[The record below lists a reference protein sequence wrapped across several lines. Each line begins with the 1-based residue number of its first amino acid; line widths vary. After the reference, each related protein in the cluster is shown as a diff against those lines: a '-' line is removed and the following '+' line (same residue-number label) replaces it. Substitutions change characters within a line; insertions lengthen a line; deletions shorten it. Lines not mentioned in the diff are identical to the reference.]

1 MTYGQLRTII
11 FMRIQNITLEMK
23 EGIYMGS
30 RMDMTNGSLG
40 DKIIKYAIPLA
51 ITGVLQQLFNA
62 ADLAVV
68 GQFSGKEAMAAVGG
82 NAPVIGLLVNLFVGI
97 SLGSNVIIARSIGQG
112 DNESISKAVHT
123 SVIVALLGGLLLT
136 VLGEFL
142 APGVVEMLDVPGDV
156 YPLAVKY
163 LRIYLAGMPVI
174 LLYNFESAIFRSCG
188 NTQTPLIALI
198 VSGILNVVL
207 NLFFVL
213 GLGMDV
219 DGVAT
224 ATVLSNLVSSAILF
238 GALMKT
244 ELAIRIDLRKL
255 RVHGDVLGQILKI
268 GIPAG
273 IQGMIFSFA
282 NIIIQSAV
290 NSLGTTVMAASSAAY
305 NLEVFS
311 YYIMNS
317 FGQACTTF
325 VGQNYGAGK
334 GDRCLK
340 TLKLSLLQ
348 SLVSTAAVSIL
359 ILLFSHPLLSIFNT
373 DPEVIATGRI
383 RLEYIFFAYLFSFAQ
398 EGLSGYLRGFGVS
411 FIPAVCAVIGI
422 CGVRLTWIFTVF
434 RQAPSFTTIMQVYPI
449 SLGVTAA
456 VILAV
461 TLFVKPSK
469 RYVAS

>member
-1 MTYGQLRTII
+1 M
-11 FMRIQNITLEMK
+11 EK
-23 EGIYMGS
+23 EGVHMES
-30 RMDMTNGSLG
+30 RMDMINGSLG

-51 ITGVLQQLFNA
+51 VTGVLQQLFNA

-112 DNESISKAVHT
+112 DNENISKAVHT
-123 SVIVALLGGLLLT
+123 SVIVALLGGLFLA

-163 LRIYLAGMPVI
+163 LRIYLAGMPMI

-188 NTQTPLIALI
+188 NTQTPLIALV
-198 VSGILNVVL
+198 VSGVLNVIL
-207 NLFFVL
+207 NLFFVV
-213 GLGMDV
+213 GAGMDV
-219 DGVAT
+219 DGVAA

-238 GALMKT
+238 VSLMKT
-244 ELAIRIDLRKL
+244 ELVIRVNPRKL
-255 RVHGDVLGQILKI
+255 RVHVDVLGQILKI
-268 GIPAG
+268 GVPAG

-305 NLEVFS
+305 NLEIFS

-334 GDRCLK
+334 GDRCRK
-340 TLKLSLLQ
+340 TLKLCLSQ
-348 SLVSTAAVSIL
+348 SLVSTAVVSGL
-359 ILLFSHPLLSIFNT
+359 ILLFSRQFLGIFNT

-411 FIPAVCAVIGI
+411 FIPAACAVIGI

-456 VILAV
+456 VIVAV
-461 TLFVKPSK
+461 TLVVKPSR
-469 RYVAS
+469 RYVG

>member
-1 MTYGQLRTII
+1 M
-11 FMRIQNITLEMK
+11 E
-23 EGIYMGS
+23 S
-30 RMDMTNGSLG
+30 RMDMIDGSLG

-51 ITGVLQQLFNA
+51 VTGVLQQLFNA

-68 GQFSGKEAMAAVGG
+68 GHFSGKEAMAAVGS

-97 SLGSNVIIARSIGQG
+97 SLGSNVVIARSIGQK
-112 DNESISKAVHT
+112 DQESISKAVHM
-123 SVIVALLGGLLLT
+123 SVIVALLGGLFLT
-136 VLGEFL
+136 LLGEGL
-142 APGVVEMLDVPGDV
+142 APEIVRMLDVPGEV
-156 YPLAVKY
+156 YPLAIKY

-188 NTQTPLIALI
+188 NTQTPLFALVI
-198 VSGILNVVL
+198 SGVLNVAL

-213 GLGMDV
+213 GFGMDV

-238 GALMKT
+238 AALMRT
-244 ELAIRIDLRKL
+244 ELSVKIDLRKL
-255 RVHGDVLGQILKI
+255 RVHGDMLVQILKI

-273 IQGMIFSFA
+273 VQGMIFSFA

-290 NSLGTTVMAASSAAY
+290 NSLGTTVMAASSAAF
-305 NLEVFS
+305 NLEVFA

-334 GDRCLK
+334 GGRCLK
-340 TLKLSLLQ
+340 TLKLCLVQ
-348 SLVSTAAVSIL
+348 SLISTAAVSGL

-373 DPEVIATGRI
+373 DPEVISTGRI

-398 EGLSGYLRGFGVS
+398 EVLSGYLRGFGVS
-411 FIPAVCAVIGI
+411 FIPAACAVIGI

-434 RQAPSFTTIMQVYPI
+434 RQRPSFPTIMQVYPL

-461 TLFVKPSK
+461 TLCMRPSR
-469 RYVAS
+469 RYVVPNRE